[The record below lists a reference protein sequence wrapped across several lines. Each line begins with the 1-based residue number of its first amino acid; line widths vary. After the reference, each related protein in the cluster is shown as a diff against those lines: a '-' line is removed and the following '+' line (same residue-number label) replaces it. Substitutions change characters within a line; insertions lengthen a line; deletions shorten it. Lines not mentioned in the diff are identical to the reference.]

1 MPDQTNKIYAPLS
14 QAMDSETE
22 SNNANTLNDCSIGSL
37 STLEADDHHHLMMIS
52 GKLGKRPMSPGRK
65 LCFISSIVFLLGLV
79 MIFLFVLPC
88 PEGGKCRGF
97 GESLNWVK
105 DYDKLEM
112 RGPVNVI
119 RKEIDKNIETSL
131 IFMYKG
137 DKFIDALLK
146 TNPRPHGIISIVSK
160 TGKIAW
166 FAEMGVEPRYVNC
179 SIIDVDLD
187 GETDCLIVD
196 AFGQLST
203 LKSVTGQWIWKTLET
218 KSGRIPEQYEDLFN
232 FPLLLPDLD
241 DDKVNELLHIFSSGS
256 DTQNSFSLLS
266 GKTGKLIGNSIKV
279 DECMFIYKLEL
290 AELYTIKY
298 TCINSTTVYTKQV
311 GLYDLYKALTQSNI
325 DLGHL
330 NSTNS
335 LPQYRYDHEPK
346 SKSNT
351 TLQHFSLIIENQG
364 KCPENCNSSI
374 QLFDNN
380 AQLADE
386 SLIYNFSGSNMYT
399 HFPEPLD
406 FHKTSPRTY
415 GFVFKYLQ
423 WSNNEL
429 NTNVVTLLQKIEDNA
444 AARLNKSEVIKVRL
458 LKETVVLI
466 VFTNSHDLMI
476 ENTSQ
481 SHVMQFCRLSK
492 TNDSSNNCQPKIN
505 SLDNSLLISDLD
517 NDGSKE
523 LLTFY
528 TTFSVF
534 NNNAHVLKT
543 YVQLLNLENE
553 IPKLYGARRRRK

>member
-1 MPDQTNKIYAPLS
+1 
-14 QAMDSETE
+14 MDSETE
-22 SNNANTLNDCSIGSL
+22 SNNATMNDCSIGSL
-37 STLEADDHHHLMMIS
+37 STLEADDQHHLMMIS
-52 GKLGKRPMSPGRK
+52 GKLGKRGMSPGRK

-88 PEGGKCRGF
+88 PEDGTCRGS
-97 GESLNWVK
+97 GDNMSWVK

-119 RKEIDKNIETSL
+119 QRKTDKSVETSL

-137 DKFIDALLK
+137 DKFIDAMVK
-146 TNPRPHGIISIVSK
+146 VNPKPNGIISLVSR
-160 TGKIAW
+160 TGKISW
-166 FAEMGVEPRYVNC
+166 FAEMSVEPRYVNC

-187 GETDCLIVD
+187 GEMDCLIVD

-203 LKSVTGQWIWKTLET
+203 LKSISGQWIWQTLEA
-218 KSGRIPEQYEDLFN
+218 KKGRIPESYEDLFN

-241 DDKVNELLHIFSSGS
+241 GDKVNELLHIFSSGS
-256 DTQNSFSLLS
+256 NIQNSFSLLS
-266 GKTGKLIGNSIKV
+266 GRTGKLIGGSITV
-279 DECMFIYKLEL
+279 SECMFIYKLEL

-298 TCINSTTVYTKQV
+298 ACINSTAVYTKQI
-311 GLYDLYKALTQSNI
+311 GLSELYNALTKSSI
-325 DLGHL
+325 DLSYL

-335 LPQYRYDHEPK
+335 LPQFKYDHELK
-346 SKSNT
+346 FKSNT
-351 TLQHFSLIIENQG
+351 TIQHFSLIIENEG

-374 QLFDNN
+374 QLFDNTRTN
-380 AQLADE
+380 DEQLV
-386 SLIYNFSGSNMYT
+386 YNFTGNNMYT
-399 HFPEPLD
+399 HFPEPLN
-406 FHKTSPRTY
+406 FIKSTPHTY

-429 NTNVVTLLQKIEDNA
+429 NTNVVTLLQKIEDTA
-444 AARLNKSEVIKVRL
+444 AARFNKSEVIKVRL

-466 VFTNSHDLMI
+466 AFTNSHDVII

-481 SHVMQFCRLSK
+481 SHVMQFCRITK
-492 TNDSSNNCQPKIN
+492 ENDSKNCQPKIN
-505 SLDNSLLISDLD
+505 SLDNSLLIADLD

-528 TTFSVF
+528 STFSVF

-543 YVQLLNLENE
+543 YVQLLDLEHE
-553 IPKLYGARRRRK
+553 LPKLYEADKKRRRRK